1 MANIIEENQNQLSP
15 LDYESILKN
24 ILKQL
29 QTNNPFQFSQTGDRL
44 RIDLDQ
50 IAYEVATS
58 KKLSSPLTSTS
69 GVRAASINFNS
80 TEQFAQQIR
89 QIAERL
95 EEWLKIAV
103 GEHQTVEAA
112 ITKLI
117 RNLSTFKQ
125 RETVG
130 FTYPFTSR
138 DGLQKERLSL
148 QRHRNGS
155 DSLLKCHKLTLTVQE
170 IEKFSPQ
177 LQKSLENHINSQFS
191 DADEDDLEE
200 LNEILEDQI
209 KDQKSDF
216 HNLRQVM
223 DTEAVGK
230 LKREAKIKYLEFIR
244 SHLNPNQ
251 NNSVYLLDDLI
262 RRLRLMED
270 FLNDPEKD
278 YGYYQVNYQ
287 GIAVNY
293 QDLFARAEAL
303 DILPIIPIIEGN
315 LGETTDL
322 NSGER
327 QFIWGLKLKFGGT
340 VQAYGEQ
347 KLPVLDYYLN
357 LLDPDSEEH
366 KQGIAD
372 PLRGNYFKEKV
383 LKIAFLYCFMF
394 ASKPEENGKNS
405 NPYTELEYNPISLFE
420 TYFMPIFQG
429 SDSLKKKQTL
439 KSIKTK
445 LESLKVE
452 NKVER
457 LKLLLQNFLKQKKIL
472 NKQDYQLQ
480 IGVKR
485 GLLALDSETIFKNHS
500 FFDSVFSDR
509 GRKALKYI
517 TIQEPHVDS
526 NYLCTLPVKISFED
540 IRYYP
545 TEERQSFSMEYD
557 ISNLKTL
564 PIVIASLN
572 NDNAKKTYEE
582 FIKKRNIIFLTYNH
596 ENLQNNIFKNPDSP
610 EAFFYRVA
618 FSLLTYIALKTI
630 LKATSERLFLPILRL
645 HLKNYSNSCLDEEFL
660 RSLSKVI
667 AHLLSENHLSN
678 SQGIKITNLTSE
690 SYRVKNA
697 LSSLYSVIPKNFQ
710 FETGNTA
717 LKTPSIYAIDKL
729 AIIIVSSRESDASFR
744 SDQKISNLLG
754 EVITVQRLENGKVHL
769 ETHNTFSGNY
779 EHQQMFQ
786 SPQVVIDQVSKLY
799 IEGYRHFM
807 YIAKTPYTSTLN
819 LTQSLEN
826 DSLFFMSSNVIKSLK
841 GNKTDLKI
849 YPIFFDK
856 YYVVNLQGKET
867 SLYIQDTTELTK
879 LVEDPSKK
887 TVVFFNL
894 FNGKKVGKDERFY
907 NGVISYST
915 LLNIYNEGI
924 LDDQDIRLGLIY
936 DETSDQNN
944 NPLKNE
950 ILQFLTLLH
959 FSRYEQSTKNISLKL
974 DPYEN
979 IIGDDSVGALSIFTQ
994 TSKKTRF
1001 NLLAFLT
1008 EVRRALNV

>member
-1 MANIIEENQNQLSP
+1 MANIIEEHQNKLSP

-29 QTNNPFQFSQTGDRL
+29 EKDNPFKFSEKGDRL

-50 IAYEVATS
+50 IAYQVATS

-69 GVRAASINFNS
+69 GVRSASINFNS

-89 QIAERL
+89 QIAKRL
-95 EEWLKIAV
+95 EESLKIAV
-103 GEHQTVEAA
+103 GEHQTVETA
-112 ITKLI
+112 ISKLI
-117 RNLSTFKQ
+117 SNLSTFKQ

-138 DGLQKERLSL
+138 EGLQKERLSL

-155 DSLLKCHKLTLTVQE
+155 DSLLKCHKLTLTVEE
-170 IEKFSPQ
+170 IHKFSPQ
-177 LQKSLENHINSQFS
+177 LQKSLENYINTQFQN
-191 DADEDDLEE
+191 ADEDDLEE

-251 NNSVYLLDDLI
+251 NHGVYLLDDLI

-278 YGYYQVNYQ
+278 DGYYQLNYEGTTVNYR
-287 GIAVNY
+287 
-293 QDLFARAEAL
+293 DLFARAEAL

-315 LGETTDL
+315 LGETTDID
-322 NSGER
+322 SGER

-383 LKIAFLYCFMF
+383 LKIVFLYCFIF
-394 ASKPEENGKNS
+394 GSKTIADSKYNLQS
-405 NPYTELEYNPISLFE
+405 ELDYNPTEFFE
-420 TYFMPIFQG
+420 NKVLPVFKS
-429 SDSLKKKQTL
+429 SDEAQKAKLLKA
-439 KSIKTK
+439 IKTGF
-445 LESLKVE
+445 LNLKVE

-457 LKLLLQNFLKQKKIL
+457 LKQVLQNFLKQKKIL

-485 GLLALDSETIFKNHS
+485 GLLALDCETVFKNQS
-500 FFDSVFSDR
+500 FFDSVFSER

-545 TEERQSFSMEYD
+545 TEDRQSFSMEYD

-572 NDNAKKTYEE
+572 NDNAKKTYED
-582 FIKKRNIIFLTYNH
+582 FIKKRNLILLTYNH
-596 ENLQNNIFKNPDSP
+596 NNLQNNIFKNPDSP

-618 FSLLTYIALKTI
+618 FSLLTYIALKTL

-645 HLKNYSNSCLDEEFL
+645 HLKNHSNSCLDEEFL
-660 RSLSKVI
+660 RSLSKII

-678 SQGIKITNLTSE
+678 SQGIKISNLKYE

-710 FETGNTA
+710 FETGNTE
-717 LKTPSIYAIDKL
+717 LKTPSISAIDKL

-754 EVITVQRLENGKVHL
+754 EVITIQRLENGKVHL
-769 ETHNTFSGNY
+769 ETHNTFSANY

-849 YPIFFDK
+849 YPVFFDK
-856 YYVVNLQGKET
+856 YYVVNWGGKES
-867 SLYIQDTTELTK
+867 SLYIQDTTELTN
-879 LVEDPSKK
+879 LVDDPSKK

-936 DETSDQNN
+936 DQTSDQNN

-959 FSRYEQSTKNISLKL
+959 FSRYEQNKTTISLKL

-979 IIGDDSVGALSIFTQ
+979 VIGDDSVSALSIFTHI
-994 TSKKTRF
+994 SKKTRF